1 MVYVADSGNH
11 RIQVFDA
18 NGNFLRKWGTT
29 GAGDGQFNEPKG
41 IEVDGYGRV
50 YVADTF
56 NHRVQVF
63 DTMGNFL
70 GKWGTNGGGDG
81 EFLNPWEIEV
91 DSDGRVYVADADNHR
106 VQVFDT
112 MGNFLGKWGSEGTG
126 DGEFKVAIG
135 IAVVEGSHTI
145 YAVDHQGGQVH
156 VFGFEPAPTP
166 GSAGDVNGDGVAG
179 FIVGARN
186 ADIFGVRA
194 AGSAFVYS
202 GADGSLLYQKNG
214 AAEND
219 DFGFSVSML
228 GDVNGD
234 GRVEFIV
241 GAQGADPG
249 GQSSA
254 GSAYVY
260 SGADGSLLYRKDGAA
275 RNDFFGGSVATAGD
289 VNGDG
294 KADFIVGAQID
305 LLGLNPGRVYVYS
318 GADGSLLYQ
327 KDAAAAF
334 DEFGSSVSAAG
345 DVNGDGKAD
354 FIVGA
359 NGTDAGG
366 NQDAGSAYVYS
377 GANGSLLYQRDGA
390 VAFDQFGFSVSTAGD
405 VNGDGK
411 ADFIVGAAT
420 ASTGGK
426 VSAGSAYVYSGA
438 DGSLLHQKDGAAAGD
453 IFGVSVSTAWDV
465 NGDGK
470 ADFIV
475 GANGA
480 DPPPFGIFNAGSAY
494 VYSGADG
501 SLLHRTNGE
510 GVGYHFGGSV
520 SAGKIK
526 PGPVDDVN
534 GDGIADF
541 TVGAPWAS
549 PGGREQAG
557 SAYVYSGAD
566 GSLLYQKDG
575 AATGD
580 QLGTSVSI
588 VGDVNRDGQADFIV
602 GGVRA
607 FGTGNASVYSGADG
621 SVLYRKDGTA
631 TGDAFGSF
639 VSGTG
644 DVNRDGKADFIVG
657 ANSASPGGK
666 EFAGSVYVYSGA
678 DGSLLYQKDGAAAD
692 DQFGVSVSG
701 AGDVNGD
708 GKADFI
714 VGAIFASPGGKR
726 FAGSAYVYS
735 GADGSLLYQKDGAA
749 ADDQF
754 GVSVSGAGDVNGD
767 GKADFIVGA
776 IFASPGGKRF
786 AGSAYVYSGADGSLL
801 YQKDGAAT
809 DDGLGGAVSGAGDV
823 NRDGKADFIVGTEG
837 ADPGGKAGAGS
848 AYVYSG
854 ADGSLLYQKDG
865 AAADDVFGGVV
876 ASAGGG

>member
-1 MVYVADSGNH
+1 
-11 RIQVFDA
+11 
-18 NGNFLRKWGTT
+18 
-29 GAGDGQFNEPKG
+29 
-41 IEVDGYGRV
+41 
-50 YVADTF
+50 
-56 NHRVQVF
+56 
-63 DTMGNFL
+63 
-70 GKWGTNGGGDG
+70 
-81 EFLNPWEIEV
+81 
-91 DSDGRVYVADADNHR
+91 
-106 VQVFDT
+106 
-112 MGNFLGKWGSEGTG
+112 
-126 DGEFKVAIG
+126 
-135 IAVVEGSHTI
+135 
-145 YAVDHQGGQVH
+145 
-156 VFGFEPAPTP
+156 
-166 GSAGDVNGDGVAG
+166 
-179 FIVGARN
+179 
-186 ADIFGVRA
+186 
-194 AGSAFVYS
+194 
-202 GADGSLLYQKNG
+202 
-214 AAEND
+214 
-219 DFGFSVSML
+219 ML

-305 LLGLNPGRVYVYS
+305 LLGLNPGRVCVYS

-377 GANGSLLYQRDGA
+377 GANGSLLYQGDGA

-541 TVGAPWAS
+541 TVGASWAS
-549 PGGREQAG
+549 PGGREQAGSAYVYSGADGSLLYQKDGAATGDFFGGSVSIVGDVNEDGRADFIVGADFASPGGKDLAG

-607 FGTGNASVYSGADG
+607 FGTGSASVYSGADG

-639 VSGTG
+639 VSGAG
-644 DVNRDGKADFIVG
+644 NVNRDGKADFIVG

-749 ADDQF
+749 T
-754 GVSVSGAGDVNGD
+754 G
-767 GKADFIVGA
+767 
-776 IFASPGGKRF
+776 
-786 AGSAYVYSGADGSLL
+786 
-801 YQKDGAAT
+801 
-809 DDGLGGAVSGAGDV
+809 DGLGGAVSGAGDV
-823 NRDGKADFIVGTEG
+823 NRDGKADFIVGAEG
-837 ADPGGKAGAGS
+837 ADPGGKAGAGSAYVYSGAKAGAGS

-854 ADGSLLYQKDG
+854 ADGSLLYQKGG

>member
-1 MVYVADSGNH
+1 M
-11 RIQVFDA
+11 
-18 NGNFLRKWGTT
+18 LT
-29 GAGDGQFNEPKG
+29 P
-41 IEVDGYGRV
+41 
-50 YVADTF
+50 
-56 NHRVQVF
+56 
-63 DTMGNFL
+63 
-70 GKWGTNGGGDG
+70 
-81 EFLNPWEIEV
+81 
-91 DSDGRVYVADADNHR
+91 
-106 VQVFDT
+106 
-112 MGNFLGKWGSEGTG
+112 
-126 DGEFKVAIG
+126 
-135 IAVVEGSHTI
+135 
-145 YAVDHQGGQVH
+145 GGQ
-156 VFGFEPAPTP
+156 
-166 GSAGDVNGDGVAG
+166 SS
-179 FIVGARN
+179 
-186 ADIFGVRA
+186 
-194 AGSAFVYS
+194 AGSAYVYS
-202 GADGSLLYQKNG
+202 GADGSLLYRKDG
-214 AAEND
+214 AAAGD
-219 DFGFSVSML
+219 RFGRSVS
-228 GDVNGD
+228 GARDVNGD
-234 GRVEFIV
+234 GKADFIV
-241 GAQGADPG
+241 GAWTADPG
-249 GQSSA
+249 GNFGA

-275 RNDFFGGSVATAGD
+275 RNDFFGGSVAAAGD

-510 GVGYHFGGSV
+510 GMGYHFGGSV

-541 TVGAPWAS
+541 TVGASWAS

-580 QLGTSVSI
+580 FFGGSVSI
-588 VGDVNRDGQADFIV
+588 VGDVNEDG
-602 GGVRA
+602 R
-607 FGTGNASVYSGADG
+607 
-621 SVLYRKDGTA
+621 
-631 TGDAFGSF
+631 
-639 VSGTG
+639 
-644 DVNRDGKADFIVG
+644 ADFIVG
-657 ANSASPGGK
+657 ASRASTASPGGK
-666 EFAGSVYVYSGA
+666 
-678 DGSLLYQKDGAAAD
+678 DL
-692 DQFGVSVSG
+692 
-701 AGDVNGD
+701 
-708 GKADFI
+708 
-714 VGAIFASPGGKR
+714 
-726 FAGSAYVYS
+726 
-735 GADGSLLYQKDGAA
+735 
-749 ADDQF
+749 
-754 GVSVSGAGDVNGD
+754 
-767 GKADFIVGA
+767 
-776 IFASPGGKRF
+776 

-809 DDGLGGAVSGAGDV
+809 GDQLGPSVSGAGDV
-823 NRDGKADFIVGTEG
+823 NRDGKADFIVGAYAAGLG
-837 ADPGGKAGAGS
+837 AAGS

-865 AAADDVFGGVV
+865 ATSDQLGTSVSIVGDVNGDGKADFIGGAWAASPGGKN
-876 ASAGGG
+876 AAGSA